1 MTLFKIEIEK
11 VNKVK
16 DLESLW
22 KETKQ
27 QFDKLEKALVDSY
40 ITFLREVVKIYLKQ
54 GRKVYFREN
63 RVAHWGEWNFGT
75 LIIEGDEKV
84 SEVFGDYISEILFEP
99 EFSEKVIKG
108 YVEIKEENLEEI
120 RYTIYG

>member
-1 MTLFKIEIEK
+1 
-11 VNKVK
+11 VK

-27 QFDKLEKALVDSY
+27 QLDKLEKTLVNSY
-40 ITFLREVVKIYLKQ
+40 IAFLREVAKIYFYLKQ

-84 SEVFGDYISEILFEP
+84 SKVFGDYISEIRFES
-99 EFSEKVIKG
+99 EISEKVIEG
-108 YVEIKEENLEEI
+108 FVEIKEENLEEI
-120 RYTIYG
+120 RYTI